1 MQRAAKAMLFGGVGP
16 WAACLGEVT
25 SLSRARAII
34 IPIHHMQ
41 ETPKNAPIIAP
52 ARGDHQSSTGHMQAP
67 GSRFSSRA
75 QPKWMWAG
83 ESEMCVCVHRI
94 EPKKGL

>member
-41 ETPKNAPIIAP
+41 ETPQKCPNYSPCTWRPPIQHRSHASP
-52 ARGDHQSSTGHMQAP
+52 RVQVFLQSTA
-67 GSRFSSRA
+67 
-75 QPKWMWAG
+75 
-83 ESEMCVCVHRI
+83 
-94 EPKKGL
+94 